1 MLAGLAGNWFIYT
14 HHAGESVATVLRA
27 HKGAKPGAES
37 VATQPSLALLSSVVC
52 AGQLSKSKV
61 GIRSTVSDT
70 DAKIAFRTGG
80 RRGSGV
86 GLTATHSLHARTC
99 SPTSRPGSP
108 RLSPLA
114 GPMST
119 PTPCATVH
127 ETAESSSNVNPLHDD
142 PLILELEFESEE
154 AQS

>member
-1 MLAGLAGNWFIYT
+1 M
-14 HHAGESVATVLRA
+14 ATVLRA

-37 VATQPSLALLSSVVC
+37 VAAQRCLALLSSVVC

-86 GLTATHSLHARTC
+86 GLTATHSLHARAC
-99 SPTSRPGSP
+99 SPRPGSP

-114 GPMST
+114 G